1 MKNTIY
7 NDIQSLFKSGEI
19 QTIKFAKN
27 GKVMVKFRTEPRA
40 VTFSKHDDV
49 MNVIIEESKLR
60 ESLQPVKIVKPK
72 VLITLEEL
80 NKLNVIAHE
89 VEFNPVRYKADKNFT
104 KITKIGLFE
113 RFYDR
118 MSNFIGGDKSFA
130 PNELKTFA

>member
-27 GKVMVKFRTEPRA
+27 GKVSVKFRTEPRA

-60 ESLQPVKIVKPK
+60 ESLEPVKIVKPK
-72 VLITLEEL
+72 VRLSVDEFVKIHTMEAEL
-80 NKLNVIAHE
+80 KK
-89 VEFNPVRYKADKNFT
+89 PS
-104 KITKIGLFE
+104 LFE
-113 RFYDR
+113 RFYDAVG
-118 MSNFIGGDKSFA
+118 NFIGGGKSFA
-130 PNELKTFA
+130 PNELKTFT

>member
-60 ESLQPVKIVKPK
+60 ESLEPVKIVKPK
-72 VLITLEEL
+72 LTMTIEGAERL
-80 NKLNVIAHE
+80 NKAFKESNLACLSLSNALH
-89 VEFNPVRYKADKNFT
+89 KADSRSY
-104 KITKIGLFE
+104 FE
-113 RFYDR
+113 KFYDY
-118 MSNFIGGDKSFA
+118 MSSIIGGGKSFA

>member
-27 GKVMVKFRTEPRA
+27 GKVSVKFRTEPRA

-60 ESLQPVKIVKPK
+60 ESLEPVKIVKPK
-72 VLITLEEL
+72 VKLSVDEFVKIHTMEAEL
-80 NKLNVIAHE
+80 KK
-89 VEFNPVRYKADKNFT
+89 PS
-104 KITKIGLFE
+104 LFE
-113 RFYDR
+113 RFSMSFEKFYDFG
-118 MSNFIGGDKSFA
+118 SNLIGGGKSFA